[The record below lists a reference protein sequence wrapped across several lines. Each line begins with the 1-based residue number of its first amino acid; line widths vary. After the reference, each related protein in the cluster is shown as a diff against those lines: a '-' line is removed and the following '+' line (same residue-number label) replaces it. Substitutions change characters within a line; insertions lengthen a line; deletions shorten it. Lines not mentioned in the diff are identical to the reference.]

1 MYFIVITPLNLVGYL
16 PRSNFF
22 FIIEARIGA
31 EASVFG
37 DALWFTRCRFGLV
50 LRGRWPAGRA
60 LPVGEMF
67 VPAPEVSVADNDA
80 CGLSLNEG
88 ATSTQYSVLSNEAPD
103 IRQGVF
109 CTLYTVNFQ
118 LKRRRIKRA
127 A

>member
-1 MYFIVITPLNLVGYL
+1 MLIEARFTGEHLIDKLAISVFYRDYPLNLVGYL

-80 CGLSLNEG
+80 CGLSLNAIPFNERSY
-88 ATSTQYSVLSNEAPD
+88 ARQSV
-103 IRQGVF
+103 V
-109 CTLYTVNFQ
+109 
-118 LKRRRIKRA
+118 
-127 A
+127 